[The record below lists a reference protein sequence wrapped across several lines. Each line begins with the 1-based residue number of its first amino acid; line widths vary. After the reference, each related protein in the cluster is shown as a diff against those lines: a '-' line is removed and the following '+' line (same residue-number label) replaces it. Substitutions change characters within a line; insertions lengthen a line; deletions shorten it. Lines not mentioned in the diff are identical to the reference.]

1 MQSYANLANNL
12 AAIEKLGEMIAAS
25 GMFGSMTKSQGFV
38 IACHCYTTETP
49 LLEYQRKNM
58 LLGNRPG
65 IPYDAMVAAFQS
77 AGGKIKVVE
86 KSPDAARLVLIYDGT
101 ETPFELTWEQAKNEP
116 FVYSP
121 KMKEAE
127 IVAMLRGGN
136 QVAIEKATK
145 AKYATPRSRA
155 VMLWARCI
163 SDAIRTVCP
172 AANFGLYTPEEID
185 DIPDS
190 DKTPGQSSTQPAPAT
205 AAAPTATPAIT
216 TPPVAKPAETT
227 APAAT
232 TPPTSPPPTEPA
244 TQSPPKAAS
253 PPTTP
258 PVSPPLADANA
269 FPPGDDSGQSMETDS
284 PATKEQREK
293 VIALLA
299 ELQATDSTIGARIKA
314 KIDSAGIAGGILGL
328 TFAEAESLI
337 DSLKTKAIEA
347 FFDADLKGHASGK
360 K

>member
-86 KSPDAARLVLIYDGT
+86 KSPDAARLILIYDGT

-136 QVAIEKATK
+136 QAAIEKATK

-190 DKTPGQSSTQPAPAT
+190 DKTSGQSSTQPAPT
-205 AAAPTATPAIT
+205 AAAPTATAP
-216 TPPVAKPAETT
+216 T

-232 TPPTSPPPTEPA
+232 TPPTSPPPTAPA
-244 TQSPPKAAS
+244 TQSPPKAAT

-347 FFDADLKGHASGK
+347 FFDSDLKGHASGK